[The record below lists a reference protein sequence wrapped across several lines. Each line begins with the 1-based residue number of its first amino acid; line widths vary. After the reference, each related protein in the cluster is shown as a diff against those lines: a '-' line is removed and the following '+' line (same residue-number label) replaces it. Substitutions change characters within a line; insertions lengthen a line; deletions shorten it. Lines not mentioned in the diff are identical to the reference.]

1 MVSGVSRAQGVGHLV
16 SGTWCRAPGVGHLL
30 PPSLMSCYFPP
41 SCAASCL
48 ISSSIYSDLFF
59 FLLKISA
66 ACFEI
71 LTLMATVRPVAGRP
85 DANLLPDFIFIL
97 FYK

>member
-1 MVSGVSRAQGVGHLV
+1 MVSGVSRAKRVGRE
-16 SGTWCRAPGVGHLL
+16 SGEED
-30 PPSLMSCYFPP
+30 PPPFMSFYFPP

-59 FLLKISA
+59 LLLKISA

-71 LTLMATVRPVAGRP
+71 LTLIATVRPVAGRP
-85 DANLLPDFIFIL
+85 DANLLPAFIFVL
-97 FYK
+97 FK